1 MEEITL
7 KSGNVLK
14 VNVAPFIDAIRLT
27 NIVAKAFSQRG
38 LDFKIDRDTEL
49 KFETLFNKNPDAF
62 VKGLADIVFEE
73 FVMNVVFKCA
83 ERCIYVKN
91 GVSLKINQDTFEDE
105 EAREDFYEIMYKIA
119 YANIKP
125 FFANLLTVLS
135 QTSETARRGE
145 NQ

>member
-83 ERCIYVKN
+83 ERCIYVKR
-91 GVSLKINQDTFEDE
+91 GVSLKINPDTFEDE

-125 FFANLLTVLS
+125 FFANLLTVLN
-135 QTSETARRGE
+135 QTSETARSEE

>member
-125 FFANLLTVLS
+125 FFANLLTVLN

-145 NQ
+145 DQ